1 MNPLKFAACLEDLR
15 SWAAKLK
22 RGERAVMYGSVA
34 RGIARGESDLDLF
47 LVAPRAR
54 HDALAQELFLLG
66 ARHDVTIS
74 PFLVERSG
82 LAGLDRQFLE
92 SVTRDGV
99 ALKGLPLD
107 PTVRDAGPPTPL
119 PCDPLPGPPRPE
131 DEGEARE
138 RTLRISDLAP
148 IQEGEVRDGSR
159 GVPEP
164 RRREEARTR
173 DGARAREGVAGP
185 GGLDPEV
192 PGEAMGV
199 HGVGAGAVKAVEASV
214 ESERTSTRYFHRPRA
229 IGHRSLHPLEHGALG
244 LEERLRRQDG

>member
-107 PTVRDAGPPTPL
+107 PTVGMLDL
-119 PCDPLPGPPRPE
+119 RPHYLVTLYL
-131 DEGEARE
+131 DHLAQRTKVKLARE
-138 RTLRISDLAP
+138 LYGYRT
-148 IQEGEVRDGSR
+148 SR
-159 GVPEP
+159 RYKKAKYV
-164 RRREEARTR
+164 T
-173 DGARAREGVAGP
+173 AREGLLNRV
-185 GGLDPEV
+185 GGRKLGRGTVLV
-192 PGEAMGV
+192 PAKAWPDLEALIRKYRGKRWAFTV
-199 HGVGAGAVKAVEASV
+199 WVQA
-214 ESERTSTRYFHRPRA
+214 P
-229 IGHRSLHPLEHGALG
+229 
-244 LEERLRRQDG
+244 